1 MAKKAITKRFPGE
14 HCGKVKV
21 WSPTADAMSHS
32 SVEVEGR
39 LSPAAARMITA
50 LAIHGNRLEWRMLNR
65 IEQLANDI
73 MQVVKNEKG
82 NDE

>member
-1 MAKKAITKRFPGE
+1 MARTAITKRFPGE

-21 WSPTADAMSHS
+21 WSPTADAMSHT

-39 LSPAAARMITA
+39 LAPASARLITA
-50 LAIHGNRLEWRMLNR
+50 IAIHGNRLSPRMLQRLQDLADDLLR
-65 IEQLANDI
+65 I
-73 MQVVKNEKG
+73 VKNEKG